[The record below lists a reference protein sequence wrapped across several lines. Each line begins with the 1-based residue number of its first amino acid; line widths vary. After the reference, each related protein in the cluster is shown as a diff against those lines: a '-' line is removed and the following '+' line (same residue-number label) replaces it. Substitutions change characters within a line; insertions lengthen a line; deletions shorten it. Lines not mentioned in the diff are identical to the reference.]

1 MAAILLFEVGS
12 IVCAT
17 ASDSIALIVGRL
29 IAGAG
34 GGGLYVGT
42 LTFMGLAVPIRK
54 RPFYI
59 SLVTSMFGVASLAGP
74 LLGGVFTDSERLTW
88 RFCFWINLRKTHSR
102 IRVVICKML
111 TIGSDRFCGY
121 CSSRVLFPGTGT
133 TQNSHNVHRR
143 EALEVGSCRFR
154 PPNIRFRMPIAG
166 LAMGRRQL
174 PVVRLAHCGLLAGIW
189 IAHSCFLRGTGM
201 EERQVSIILHR
212 AGCS

>member
-54 RPFYI
+54 GRFYI

-102 IRVVICKML
+102 IRVAIRQIL
-111 TIGSDRFCGY
+111 TLSSDRVYGY
-121 CSSRVLFPGTGT
+121 CSSRLLFPGAGT
-133 TQNSHNVHRR
+133 TQNIQNVNRR
-143 EALEVGSCRFR
+143 EALEIGSCWYR
-154 PPNIRFRMPIAG
+154 PPDIRFRMHIAG
-166 LAMGRRQL
+166 LAMGRQL
-174 PVVRLAHCGLLAGIW
+174 PVV
-189 IAHSCFLRGTGM
+189 
-201 EERQVSIILHR
+201 
-212 AGCS
+212 